1 MKEKILTAGFSL
13 TGIAAAKYL
22 STCYDVYLTEANK
35 KNEEDADKI
44 KELENLGVKLEFG
57 GHTKEFV
64 QGAKFAIISPSIPR
78 DADIIKLLEEC
89 KVEYFSDIEYVFRIT
104 REKQKPK
111 MIVITGTNGKTTTT
125 LLTSHIFSQ
134 KFIAPSCGNV
144 GKSPFEYLNAN
155 DASSVYPDYLIA
167 EASSYQ
173 LNYSVELAP
182 KIAIFCNLTP
192 DHIAWHGGLE
202 GYFEAKASMFRRMD
216 ENCHAILNFDDEKVK
231 NLAKELKC
239 KVHFFALRGDE
250 LNSKDKNCY
259 IWDNSIYFGDEK
271 IIDTNDVPI
280 VGSHNLQNVM
290 CAVIAAKIEGIDTS
304 IIVNAI
310 KDFKAPAHRCEFIR
324 MLDGTAYYNDSKATN
339 PEASIVAINS
349 FEGKKT
355 VLIAGG
361 RDKNTSLDEFAAFV
375 KERISK
381 VVLIGEATQRFTDEL
396 YKNGYSNIVHAQSL
410 EEAVDLASLD
420 KPDIVLLSPACASF
434 DMFKNYEQRGEAFR
448 RYVLSKKQLV
458 SR

>member
-1 MKEKILTAGFSL
+1 MKEKVLTAGFSL

-22 STCYDVYLTEANK
+22 STYFDIYLSEANK
-35 KNEEDADKI
+35 KNDDDLNKI
-44 KELENLGVKLEFG
+44 KELEGLGVKLEFG
-57 GHTKEFV
+57 GHTKKFA
-64 QGAKFAIISPSIPR
+64 QGAKFAIISPSIPK
-78 DADIIKLLEEC
+78 DADIIKLLEELNI
-89 KVEYFSDIEYVFRIT
+89 EYFSDIEYVFRIT
-104 REKQKPK
+104 KEKHKPK

-134 KFIAPSCGNV
+134 KFCAPSCGNV
-144 GKSPFEYLNAN
+144 GTSPFECLGADVNCA
-155 DASSVYPDYLIA
+155 YPDYLIA

-202 GYFEAKASMFRRMD
+202 EYFEAKASMFKRMD
-216 ENCHAILNFDDEKVK
+216 ENCHAVLNFDDEKVK
-231 NLAKELKC
+231 NLAHKLKC
-239 KVHFFALRGDE
+239 KVHFFALQADE
-250 LNSKDKNCY
+250 LSSKDNNCY
-259 IWDNSIYFGDEK
+259 IKDNSIYFGDEK
-271 IIDTNDVPI
+271 IIDTKDVPI
-280 VGSHNLQNVM
+280 VGNHNLQNVM
-290 CAVIAAKIEGIDTS
+290 CAIIAAKIEGIDTNT
-304 IIVNAI
+304 IVSGI
-310 KDFKAPAHRCEFIR
+310 KTFKAPAHRCEFIR

-361 RDKNTSLDEFAAFV
+361 RDKNTSLDEFVAFV
-375 KERISK
+375 KEKISK

-410 EEAVDLASLD
+410 EEAIDLASLD
-420 KPDIVLLSPACASF
+420 KPDVVLLSPACASF